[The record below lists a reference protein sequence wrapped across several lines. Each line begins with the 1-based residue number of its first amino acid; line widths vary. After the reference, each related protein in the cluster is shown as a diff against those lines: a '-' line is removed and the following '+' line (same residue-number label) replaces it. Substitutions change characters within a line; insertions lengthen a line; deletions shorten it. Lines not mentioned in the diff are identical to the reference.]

1 MSLVT
6 SSVPS
11 SLYVPEE
18 RPKNPATVPTGETK
32 AAKRS
37 ALRPMMLN
45 RTDLEQW
52 LGAVESKGLRF
63 DEVAGLLHVVLDASR
78 EPVAIGDAD
87 QLRTLQFALAVLR
100 DVFATDAD
108 VRDWLATPSLALDG
122 ESPAE
127 LLSTARVQE
136 LADLAVI
143 EWNRPRA
150 TVQRRALRSFAPS
163 LSAR

>member
-1 MSLVT
+1 
-6 SSVPS
+6 
-11 SLYVPEE
+11 
-18 RPKNPATVPTGETK
+18 
-32 AAKRS
+32 
-37 ALRPMMLN
+37 MMLN

-52 LGAVESKGLRF
+52 LGVVESKGLRF
-63 DEVAGLLHVVLDASR
+63 DEVAGLLHVVLNASR
-78 EPVAIGDAD
+78 EPVAIADAD
-87 QLRTLQFALAVLR
+87 QLRMLQFALSVLR

-127 LLSTARVQE
+127 LLATGRVQE

-150 TVQRRALRSFAPS
+150 PIQRRPLRSFAPS